1 LSLEQVKGI
10 GNVGATKLVANGI
23 NNADELSVQRPE
35 EVQSILGISLKA
47 SKDIINSAKE
57 LMSLSSDIFNA
68 NDYEEKIDK
77 TARFI
82 HSGSASLDAILGG
95 GWKTRTSHGIFGEF
109 STGKSQ
115 FCNSAVAFAID
126 AGYDVC
132 YVETEP
138 NTFNKGRL
146 EQISKSRELKFD
158 GTKVHVVPATQ
169 IGTVYAQM
177 RAYEM
182 LWGTAEKNGWDVA
195 LMVVD
200 SFNAKFRRAFSGR
213 EMYPDRAAEFG
224 RHLDYLEEFAKHF
237 NSATLLPFQV
247 GITPEAGG
255 QQGDQMRYN
264 IENYPVGGTLVQHNV
279 NTWISL
285 KQVKGGTKS
294 TNVYE
299 ANLVDSSYLPKA
311 TCQFMI
317 NEQGVVDF

>member
-1 LSLEQVKGI
+1 VKGI
-10 GNVGATKLVANGI
+10 GNIGATKLVSNGI

-35 EVQSILGISLKA
+35 EVQSILGVSLKA

-57 LMSLSSDIFNA
+57 LMSSSSDIFNA

-77 TARFI
+77 TARYT
-82 HSGSASLDAILGG
+82 HSGSSSLDAILGG
-95 GWKTRTSHGIFGEF
+95 GWKSRTSHGIFGEF

-115 FCNSAVAFAID
+115 FCNSAVAFAVD

-138 NTFNKGRL
+138 NTFHKGRL
-146 EQISKSRELKFD
+146 EQISKSRSLKFD

-182 LWGTAEKNGWDVA
+182 LWAAAEKNDWNVA
-195 LMVVD
+195 LFVVD

-317 NEQGVVDF
+317 NEMGVTDF